1 MLNHGTYQTV
11 YMHMRTRSFLRVGQS
26 VRAGQTIGYVGRT
39 GDATG
44 PHLHFEIHRGAWHP
58 FNPAPFLRARG
69 VRVGC

>member
-1 MLNHGTYQTV
+1 MKAQKVTFEQVSAIGHPEY
-11 YMHMRTRSFLRVGQS
+11 Y
-26 VRAGQTIGYVGRT
+26 QTIGYVGRT

-58 FNPAPFLRARG
+58 FNPAPFLRAHG